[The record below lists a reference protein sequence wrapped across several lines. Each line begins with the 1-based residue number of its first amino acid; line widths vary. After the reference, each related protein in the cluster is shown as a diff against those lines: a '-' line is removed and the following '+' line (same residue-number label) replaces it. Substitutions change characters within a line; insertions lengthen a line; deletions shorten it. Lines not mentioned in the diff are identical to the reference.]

1 MWSDGT
7 TSNIKPISSSGTYVG
22 FSYRDFCFATDT
34 ITISLIDCD
43 TTIID
48 TTSKPIDSCGQKF
61 LMPNVFSPNG
71 DGNNDL
77 FKPVYYDNY
86 NLISLKIYNRWGN
99 IVFEENPYNNSWNGI
114 NMNGK
119 ILSEGQYFY
128 ILKSVEEKIEI
139 NGSIMLVR

>member
-1 MWSDGT
+1 MLYSGYLWSDGT

-86 NLISLKIYNRWGN
+86 NLISLKIYNRWGQIIYESNNN
-99 IVFEENPYNNSWNGI
+99 IEWNGKTQEENR
-114 NMNGK
+114 
-119 ILSEGQYFY
+119 LSDGTYY
-128 ILKSVEEKIEI
+128 WIIHHKNKKRGRRI
-139 NGSIMLVR
+139 